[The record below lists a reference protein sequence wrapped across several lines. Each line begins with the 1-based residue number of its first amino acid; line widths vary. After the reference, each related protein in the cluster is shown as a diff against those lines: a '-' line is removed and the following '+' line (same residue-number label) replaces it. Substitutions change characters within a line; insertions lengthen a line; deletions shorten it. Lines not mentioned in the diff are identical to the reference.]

1 MNGIKGYISIREA
14 SYRWGVS
21 ERRVNQ
27 YCAEGRIPGAAR
39 FGRSW
44 ALPENAE
51 KAVRPA
57 QEEPRKEAVD
67 MISDETAY
75 RRYLDGEEKAADL
88 LVERYGDALTLY
100 ITGYIKDI
108 HEAED
113 LMIEAF
119 SQLFAK
125 ERPIEGVGSFK
136 AYLYKIARHLALR
149 HKQKHRLAFLCL
161 DELDFEP
168 RSDSLVE
175 TALLRSERDR
185 QLYDALEKLKAE
197 YREALYLVYFE
208 DMSYRDAATVMN
220 KSESQITKL
229 VYRGKQS
236 LKVILEQE
244 GFTYADK

>member
-1 MNGIKGYISIREA
+1 
-14 SYRWGVS
+14 
-21 ERRVNQ
+21 
-27 YCAEGRIPGAAR
+27 
-39 FGRSW
+39 
-44 ALPENAE
+44 
-51 KAVRPA
+51 
-57 QEEPRKEAVD
+57 

-75 RRYLDGEEKAADL
+75 RRYLDGEQKAADL

-100 ITGYIKDI
+100 INGYIKDI

-136 AYLYKIARHLALR
+136 AYLYKTARHLALR

-161 DELDFEP
+161 DELNFEP
-168 RSDSLVE
+168 RSDSLAE

-229 VYRGKQS
+229 MPCASADFIHVFHQGARSALCAVFDRRYGRLPAQRLCQQLLHGAIRRGRHRCRYRDH
-236 LKVILEQE
+236 
-244 GFTYADK
+244 ARM